1 MLGSRKF
8 IIDTMNEV
16 YNLMKPYA
24 DDEFWDLET
33 HETQQN
39 SIYLL
44 GRKQMV
50 EHTDR
55 VKEMAQDPTITVIF
69 GNSAEGSKT
78 IIDQL
83 RVLKI
88 EDLVLS
94 GKILLLS
101 GGEMESQ
108 YPYLLHEHF
117 ITHILDYEEN
127 ILAQQRTDEIFT
139 KHNKPYKFLFLN
151 GRARPHRKYLIERF
165 QQKNLLDQA
174 LWTILDGRAGG
185 SRYFMLTENG
195 QDLMRKPTPI
205 KHLPAEYEVEFFRDN
220 SIALDYPHKFAKNE
234 LFGTKWGEI
243 YLEPLPYIDT
253 YFSLVT
259 ETVFEY
265 PYSFR
270 TEKIAKPLAM
280 GHPWICATSR
290 GFYKDMHNLG
300 FQTFGHVI
308 DESFDTIDNHQDR
321 LDRITAI
328 VEDLCQQD
336 LAKFL
341 EACYNVCKYN
351 QQHLAHM
358 RLQVRKEFPD
368 RFAQFINQHFN
379 ERPSI

>member
-16 YNLMKPYA
+16 YSIMKPYS
-24 DDEFWDLET
+24 DDEFWDLGS
-33 HETQQN
+33 HEIQQN

-50 EHTDR
+50 EHTAR
-55 VKEMAQDPTITVIF
+55 VREMTQDPTITVIF

-78 IIDQL
+78 ILDQL

-94 GKILLLS
+94 GQLLLLS

-151 GRARPHRKYLIERF
+151 GRARPHRKYLLERF
-165 QQKNLLDQA
+165 RQMNLLDHA
-174 LWTILDGRAGG
+174 LWTMLDGRANG
-185 SRYFMLTENG
+185 SRYFTLTENG
-195 QDLMRKPTPI
+195 QDLMRQPTPI
-205 KHLPAEYEVEFFRDN
+205 KHLPSQYEVEFFRDN
-220 SIALDYPHKFAKNE
+220 SVALDYPHKFAKNE
-234 LFGTKWGEI
+234 LFGSKWGEI
-243 YLEPLPYIDT
+243 YLEPMPYIDT

-280 GHPWICATSR
+280 GHPWICATGV

-308 DESFDTIDNHQDR
+308 DESFDTIDNNQDR
-321 LDRITAI
+321 MERIAVI
-328 VEDLCQQD
+328 VNDLCKQD
-336 LAKFL
+336 LAKLL

-351 QQHLAHM
+351 QQHLSDI
-358 RLQVRKEFPD
+358 RTQVRNEFPR
-368 RFAQFINQHFN
+368 RFQHFINKY
-379 ERPSI
+379 E

>member
-1 MLGSRKF
+1 MIDNRKF
-8 IIDTMNEV
+8 IIDTLSEV
-16 YNLMKPYA
+16 YKIMKPYS
-24 DDEFWDLET
+24 DDEFWDLSL
-33 HETQQN
+33 HKTQQD

-55 VKEMAQDPTITVIF
+55 VRTMVQDPTITVIF

-78 IIDQL
+78 VLDQL

-88 EDLVLS
+88 DDLVLS
-94 GKILLLS
+94 GKLLLLS
-101 GGEMESQ
+101 GGEIESQ

-139 KHNKPYKFLFLN
+139 DHNKPYKFLFLN
-151 GRARPHRKYLIERF
+151 GRARAHRKYLLERF
-165 QQKNLLDQA
+165 RQMNLLDHS
-174 LWTILDGRAGG
+174 LWTMLDGRASSGKH
-185 SRYFMLTENG
+185 FALTENG
-195 QDLMRKPTPI
+195 QDLMVQNTSI
-205 KHLPAEYEVEFFRDN
+205 KHLPSKYEFEFFKSN
-220 SIALDYPHKFAKNE
+220 SIVPDYPHKFAKTE

-243 YLEPLPYIDT
+243 YLEPAAYIDT

-280 GHPWICATSR
+280 GHPWICAASV
-290 GFYKDMHNLG
+290 GFYRDLHNLG

-321 LDRITAI
+321 MERIAMI
-328 VEDLCQQD
+328 VDDLCHQD
-336 LAKFL
+336 LASFL
-341 EACYNVCKYN
+341 NECYNVCKYN
-351 QQHLAHM
+351 QQHLAHL
-358 RLQVRKEFPD
+358 RTQTRKEFPD
-368 RFAQFINQHFN
+368 RFQKFIN
-379 ERPSI
+379 ERFRF

>member
-16 YNLMKPYA
+16 YSIMKPYS
-24 DDEFWDLET
+24 DDEFWDLGS
-33 HETQQN
+33 HEIQQN

-50 EHTDR
+50 EHTAR
-55 VKEMAQDPTITVIF
+55 VREMTQDPTITVIF

-78 IIDQL
+78 ILDQL

-94 GKILLLS
+94 GQLLLLS

-151 GRARPHRKYLIERF
+151 GRARPHRKYLLERF
-165 QQKNLLDQA
+165 RQMNLLDHA
-174 LWTILDGRAGG
+174 LWTMLDGRANG
-185 SRYFMLTENG
+185 SRYFTLTENG
-195 QDLMRKPTPI
+195 QDLMRQPTPI
-205 KHLPAEYEVEFFRDN
+205 KHLPSQYEVEFFRDN
-220 SIALDYPHKFAKNE
+220 SVALDYPHKFAKNE
-234 LFGTKWGEI
+234 LFGSKWGEI
-243 YLEPLPYIDT
+243 YLEPMPYIDT

-280 GHPWICATSR
+280 GHPWICATGV

-308 DESFDTIDNHQDR
+308 DESFDTIDSNQDR
-321 LDRITAI
+321 MERIAVI
-328 VEDLCQQD
+328 VNDLCKQD
-336 LAKFL
+336 LAKLL

-351 QQHLAHM
+351 QQHLSDI
-358 RLQVRKEFPD
+358 RTQVRNEFPR
-368 RFAQFINQHFN
+368 RFQHFINKY
-379 ERPSI
+379 E

>member
-1 MLGSRKF
+1 MLGNRKF

-16 YNLMKPYA
+16 YNIMKPYS
-24 DDEFWDLET
+24 DDEFWDLGS
-33 HETQQN
+33 HKIQQN

-55 VKEMAQDPTITVIF
+55 VREMTQDPTITVIF

-78 IIDQL
+78 ILDQL

-94 GKILLLS
+94 GQLLLLS

-127 ILAQQRTDEIFT
+127 IQAQQRTDEIFT
-139 KHNKPYKFLFLN
+139 KQDKPYKFLFLN
-151 GRARPHRKYLIERF
+151 GRARPHRKYLFERF
-165 QQKNLLDQA
+165 RQMNLLDHA
-174 LWTILDGRAGG
+174 LWTMLDGRANG
-185 SRYFMLTENG
+185 SRYFTLTENG
-195 QDLMRKPTPI
+195 QDLMRQPTSI
-205 KHLPAEYEVEFFRDN
+205 KHLPSQYEVEFFRDN
-220 SIALDYPHKFAKNE
+220 SVVLDYPHKFAKNE
-234 LFGTKWGEI
+234 LFGSRWGEI
-243 YLEPLPYIDT
+243 YLEPMPYIDT

-280 GHPWICATSR
+280 GHPWICATGV

-308 DESFDTIDNHQDR
+308 DESFDTIDSNQDR
-321 LDRITAI
+321 MERIAVI
-328 VEDLCQQD
+328 VNDLCKQD

-351 QQHLAHM
+351 QQHLSDI
-358 RLQVRKEFPD
+358 RTQVRNEFPR
-368 RFAQFINQHFN
+368 RFQHFINKY
-379 ERPSI
+379 E